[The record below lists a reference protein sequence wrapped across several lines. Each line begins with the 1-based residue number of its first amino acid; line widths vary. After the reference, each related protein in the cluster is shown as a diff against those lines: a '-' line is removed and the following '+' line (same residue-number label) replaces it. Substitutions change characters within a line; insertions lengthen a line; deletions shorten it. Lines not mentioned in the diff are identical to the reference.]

1 MFAASRPPLLAA
13 ADSAFGAPDW
23 ATLGLVLAIVGC
35 FLLANSIL
43 FRSPQQLVREHFGQP
58 RERLRTLRE
67 YIFHRVQ
74 ITLGFGYLLGGFSLQ
89 LYGRVRPAPADL
101 ETPFPLAWIGIVVVV
116 TIGLQYFG
124 WAWSRQ
130 AFRRYVRRSFA
141 ENPPNF
147 EGDVGMAREVGDL
160 FGVPTHGDE
169 TVQSY
174 AARLRERLRLPAG
187 GRSSAWEADDAPRRP
202 LEPEPEPAY
211 DDR

>member
-1 MFAASRPPLLAA
+1 MIAA
-13 ADSAFGAPDW
+13 APAPGLLEVTDSAFGAPDW

-43 FRSPQQLVREHFGQP
+43 FRSPKQLVREHFGQP
-58 RERLRTLRE
+58 RARLRTLRE

-74 ITLGFGYLLGGFSLQ
+74 ITLGFAYLLGGFALQ
-89 LYGRVRPAPADL
+89 LYGRVRPVPADL

-116 TIGLQYFG
+116 TIALQYLG
-124 WAWSRQ
+124 WTWSRQ
-130 AFRRYVRRSFA
+130 AFRRYVRKSFE

-174 AARLRERLRLPAG
+174 AARLRERLRLPAQ
-187 GRSSAWEADDAPRRP
+187 GRHLTWEADDPPRRP
-202 LEPEPEPAY
+202 REPEPAY